1 MALIKCKE
9 CGAQVSNK
17 AKACPSCGAKV
28 PKSVG
33 VIGWLFVIFIVL
45 PIAWQFGTGIGS
57 SGDAAQSRSNSPQR
71 ATTSPTKSPWE
82 RHEYKDPMSDEVT
95 RMLTLQSKTS
105 TLFDFPYRVA
115 GGSYLNLTF
124 RKKDKDLDAFL
135 KITKGQMQC
144 GYRDCGFVLRVGEGK
159 AQKWTGVRSSTN
171 DSDLMFVRDAKQL
184 EAIVKSGKPFRIAI
198 EFFQAGERVFEFD
211 PAGYP
216 GL

>member
-57 SGDAAQSRSNSPQR
+57 SGDAAQSRPSSPQS
-71 ATTSPTKSPWE
+71 AATSPTKSPWE

-95 RMLTLQSKTS
+95 TMLTLQSKTS

-115 GGSYLNLTF
+115 GGGIPEPYLPQ
-124 RKKDKDLDAFL
+124 
-135 KITKGQMQC
+135 KGQ
-144 GYRDCGFVLRVGEGK
+144 R
-159 AQKWTGVRSSTN
+159 
-171 DSDLMFVRDAKQL
+171 
-184 EAIVKSGKPFRIAI
+184 
-198 EFFQAGERVFEFD
+198 
-211 PAGYP
+211 P
-216 GL
+216 GRLP

>member
-1 MALIKCKE
+1 
-9 CGAQVSNK
+9 
-17 AKACPSCGAKV
+17 
-28 PKSVG
+28 
-33 VIGWLFVIFIVL
+33 
-45 PIAWQFGTGIGS
+45 
-57 SGDAAQSRSNSPQR
+57 
-71 ATTSPTKSPWE
+71 
-82 RHEYKDPMSDEVT
+82 
-95 RMLTLQSKTS
+95 
-105 TLFDFPYRVA
+105 
-115 GGSYLNLTF
+115 
-124 RKKDKDLDAFL
+124 